1 MLRSIVVVAATVLM
15 VVVALAGTSVQAE
28 GAWCHR
34 RVLSTELEV
43 LAPRRELSA
52 PCSALLRFTLQGWR
66 LDADRMRAEQGGHP
80 ERATSEATCHL
91 YRPAETRTVQAEKTV
106 KECCPGWTGALCT
119 DRLSYPGICYSLP
132 DCGNGSDADGAGIA
146 LSAMDECC
154 ANGLAQSWRNL
165 TSARCAECPQLL
177 ISGGPG
183 APRLPLIHVP
193 PQAGGDPRL
202 FGTCATWSGFH
213 YRSFDGRHFH
223 FPGACAYELAS
234 ATDGTWAV
242 HVAGA
247 RGDAAELKI
256 LFGLEVIKTTNGS
269 VAVND
274 VGVPHGQPYFQKG
287 VSIKWIGDFMF
298 IESGLGVRVKW
309 DQKRAVYVTVT
320 SDLKGQT
327 RGLCGSYNDD
337 PGDDFMTAEGQVV
350 QYAVTF
356 ANSWKVVSAE
366 NEGCRDSAEFG
377 HACRRAVDPALM
389 AEAEAKCQLLLAPP
403 FRQCHVEVDPTE
415 YYDACLYSYCRPP
428 GPTAGDPHGGPRA
441 AAVCDSLA
449 GYARECAQRRGGS
462 FRWRSERLCARNCS
476 GGMEFSDCASLC
488 PATCSSVGFPEE
500 AACREVC
507 VSGCECPRGT
517 FLEGGACVLAAQC
530 PCYHRKRKYRPGETV
545 QQQCNQCVCQGGVWN
560 CSQDR
565 CAAECALLGDSHYV
579 TFDGKRYSFQSTC
592 DYVLLEDFVSG
603 KLLVIEEK
611 GACAAVG
618 CSRTLTVTV
627 YKTTVRLRFTGE
639 VSVDSR
645 DVRLPFKNQ
654 DVSVSRASSAFL
666 LLQAFGLSLLWGL
679 EHHAAYLRL
688 EPAYANKVRGLCG
701 TFSWTQSDD
710 FATREGDVET
720 NAAAFADRYRA
731 SQGCPAT
738 APEPASDPCAT
749 YAQSRPYA
757 EESCAVLHAP
767 TFEACHVVVEVSP
780 FHQLCLAAVCGCG
793 RRSGGSGGSGGGGG
807 GGSAGCLCSAV
818 AAYARE
824 CALAGVPTVWRS
836 ASFCPMPCSGG
847 QEYSECSRPCGATC
861 GELRLGL
868 ACAGVESGCVSGC
881 NCPPGL
887 VLDEQ
892 GRCVAPELC
901 PCPQGDALYP
911 PGHTLARGCNSC
923 SCVLGS
929 WNCTDRDC
937 RDAGHC
943 PNNQRWGLHP
953 CVRTCDSP
961 GGPDACA
968 EQRHSGCGC
977 PEGLV
982 LLDDRCV
989 PPSECPCH
997 HNGMEYFSNSTI
1009 QKECNTCVCR
1019 ERHWECGRRRCPGTC
1034 VATGDPHYVTFDGR
1048 PFTFPGDCA
1057 YVLAREASGLFSVA
1071 AENVPCGASA
1081 VTCTKSVTVA
1091 VAGTTVHLLRG
1102 REVTV
1107 NGLAVKLPKVYG
1119 GSGLALHRAGMF
1131 VGVAASVGLHLLW
1144 DGGTRVYLKL
1154 DPSHRGRVGGLCGNY
1169 DGDAANDFRTRQ
1181 GSVEST
1187 SEVFGNSWRMSSAC
1201 PEVESHK
1208 FPDPCA
1214 ANPHRVTWA
1223 RKRCGVLSQP
1233 LFQPCHAA
1241 VPHEQ
1246 FYTWCVFDACGCD
1259 SGGDCECLCTAIA
1272 TYAEE
1277 CNKNG
1282 VYIRWRSQDLCP
1294 MQCDGGL
1301 VYEAC
1306 GPPCQTT
1313 CRDIGK
1319 EPESHCHAVSCVEGC
1334 FCPQG
1339 TVYHDGACVDVAE
1352 CSCLLDAVEYPPEAS
1367 IIRNCRNCTCH
1378 HGDWRC
1384 SGPPCG
1390 AGPGETEGACG
1401 ATEFRCASSGRC
1413 IPAVWACDN
1422 QDDCGDGSD
1431 ELCAASCGPQQFP
1444 CSDGRC
1450 VWASERCDG
1459 QPDCADGEDER
1470 GCPAPPSPCG
1480 AGDFACAN
1488 GRCVPLSR
1496 VCDGAFDCGFGD
1508 TSDESACGGGCAWT
1522 EFRCRA
1528 GRCLPYLH
1536 RCDGHDDCGDF
1547 SDEEGCSC
1555 PAGWLQCPDGLCL
1568 SPLRVCNGRADCRPA
1583 VDEAFCGHPGG
1594 VPVTCGPGQL
1604 PCGNG
1609 SCVSGRQVCDGIPDC
1624 QRGEDE
1630 SPALCAEREGRPGV
1644 TTLTPTPPG
1653 VTPTPGAAPARSPCK
1668 DTEFACAS
1676 GECRPLAW
1684 RCDGEADCRDGS
1696 DERGCDG
1703 TCGPGEVPCP
1713 GGPGGGGGGQCLR
1726 HAELCDGI
1734 PHCLD
1739 FSDESLDRCGS
1750 AQIPPCPGNFECN
1763 NRTCVNASKVCDG
1776 IPDCP
1781 DAEDELSCGPRVV
1794 VPPDAAAAAVPC
1806 PEFTCLT
1813 GQCLPFSR
1821 VCNGVWDCPDR
1832 GVAGAAEVAS
1842 DEAGCASWGAWGA
1855 WGECSRACGPGVR
1868 RRSRECPPGRAGD
1881 HDALRSCRGDAAEA
1895 RECFSTACP
1904 RDGEWS
1910 EWSVWSNCTAA
1921 CGGVVVRRRECRMA
1935 ENGGRMCWEVPGSS
1949 RETTQIQPCPT
1960 EDCHVPADC
1969 AGDMTWRDCVG
1980 CPLTC
1985 EDLVGD
1991 AGCKQPLP
1999 CHAGCQCP
2007 PGKVLDATSQ
2017 RCVGAAECPCMLG
2030 GVRHWPGQLVKSECN
2045 LCVCQDGRLQHCQ
2058 PNPECSVNCGWSS
2071 WSEWGECLG
2080 PCGVQSV
2087 QWSFRSPNNPT
2098 KHGDGLQ
2105 CRGIHRKARRCQTEP
2120 CRECQEEG
2128 VRHLVG
2134 DRWHAAQCHLCQCLP
2149 DLTVHCAKFC
2159 PYAATGCP
2167 EGMVLIKQED
2177 KCCHCTPKDSDGS
2190 AAQGPT
2196 GLPDHDRRP
2205 HPSWT
2210 TIEPLG
2216 PSGGP
2221 SPDLCYNSL
2230 GVSDLP
2236 NSSFSASSNQPE
2248 NPPHAAR
2255 MAWMPPPPAAA
2266 QHGNVTVGSHGVGDG
2281 GGGGG
2286 GDDPEAPGPLLPPL
2300 RRVAPRPG
2308 SEVSPWELHGW
2319 SPAPREYPGLQQRAP
2334 YLQIDLRRLR
2344 NVTGVV
2350 TQGAGAFDAY
2360 VSRFQLQFS
2369 SDGQNWVPYQ
2379 ERVNLSSPSLPKA
2392 FEGNVDEGG
2401 LTYNYLLTV
2410 VTARYVRILP
2420 QDFHHGIYLRVELL
2434 GCRDGWTGEPTAP
2447 HGPHATDRPRL
2458 LPLTPSGH
2466 DGPLTA
2472 RPPRPGHRCREG
2484 QFACH
2489 GGGCVPAGPGGA
2501 VCNGVNDCGDG
2512 SDEMYCGSALRPT
2525 VGPRHGCPTGQFHCA
2540 GTGTCVPASWR
2551 CDGHDDCGDGTD
2563 EAGCVPPGDSSTH
2576 VGATA
2581 ASSHGDF
2588 STSAR
2593 APPITSTVDSA
2604 VFPPWVGPGGET
2616 ARPPLSSVTQRI
2628 WTMGG
2633 FSPGMQWQG
2642 KTKPGPTDHESTHL
2656 SVGTRRPGLTTKDI
2670 LAPREGC
2677 DFPLGLEDG
2686 RVRYQQLSASSQK
2699 ESNTPDAGRLNIIPN
2714 IAKMESGWSPQ
2725 TGDRSPYF
2733 QVDFQKPVLI
2743 SGVVTQGGGLGRSHF
2758 SHAGA
2763 YVSKYKLRF
2772 SLDGQRFSDY
2782 ADPSDPKGE
2791 AMVFEGNFDPVTAVT
2806 QKLPR
2811 YIFSRYLRI
2820 LPVEYRTGIYL
2831 RSEILGCSLSP
2842 TPSEM
2847 PFITRGPLGPVKP
2860 TSKLRPGI
2868 VDGRGTAS
2876 PAPMPGGPAD
2886 GGEGPADGGP
2896 LGPGRC
2902 RAGEFRCG
2910 SGECVAAA
2918 TALCDGR
2925 VDCADF
2931 SDEKGCGAVPP
2942 VSPRTKSPSTAKF
2955 PLGPEWT
2962 TDESGGARRGV
2973 TGEPGVIRR
2982 PDQTG
2987 KPGVK
2992 GKQGVTGEPGIVV
3005 RPGVTGEPGVI
3016 DRPGV
3021 TGEPGLIVR
3030 PGVTGE
3036 PGLIVRPGVTGEPG
3050 VIDKPRGTGEPGV
3063 LDKPGVTGDP
3073 GVKGKPG
3080 VTGIPGVD
3088 VKPGVTG
3095 EPGAIWGPGEPP
3107 SVTGHVSGTGEPFVI
3122 GKPGKPTRKPG
3133 MAGEPGAKEE
3143 PGPAGIPATKEPG
3156 GWPKPGRP
3164 GHGDAFTTAPSHHV
3178 HTLAG
3183 PSTTAAGPILP
3194 LGPWVTGRPL
3204 PGFTAAIWDGSVA
3217 PAARRPC
3224 LVGEF
3229 ACASGGCVDAALVCD
3244 GKRDCPDR
3252 SDERYCGMATPFP
3265 HLPTTPPG
3273 AVPGGRVP
3281 GRCSARQFSCASG
3294 ECVSSEKRCDLH
3306 RDCLDGSDELDCLD
3320 CVVSP
3325 WTEWS
3330 QCSRSC
3336 GLGVMFRQRDV
3347 LREEQTGGSCNRT
3360 LMGSRACFMQACP
3373 VEGQWGAWSAWSPCD
3388 VRCGGGMRVR
3398 QRTCSAPPPKNGGR
3412 ACAGDGVQPERCNVR
3427 PCARPSDCG
3436 PDMVFVSAEDCKRR
3450 TVEPCPL
3457 TCDHLDKSPDCR
3469 VPCAEGCRCK
3479 PGLYLKSG
3487 RCVEAGECQCRVDGR
3502 VYKPG
3507 QVFSTANCSNCS
3519 CRDGTVECEPSSCP
3533 VHCGW
3538 SAWSPWTPCDRPCR
3552 TGSQERYRSPTNPA
3566 ASGGG
3571 APCVG
3576 DSTELRDCNAGPCP
3590 GDEAPEE
3597 GGDGDRGGWGQWS
3610 AWSRCTRTCFYSPER
3625 VGTRARHRRCNAT
3638 AVDDVTGD
3646 PCPEED
3652 AQTELCGVRPCPVA
3666 GGWSSWSSWTECSA
3680 SCDSGI
3686 QTRSR
3691 TCTNP
3696 LPSHGGPS
3704 CQGPH
3709 GQSRDCNPQ
3718 PCNEQCPAGMEHLS
3732 EAECQRR
3739 GGLCPRSCLDMT
3751 RDVECTAVC
3760 RDGCYCQEGTFLV
3773 RGACVPPALCPCRHE
3788 GRDYDPG
3795 DVVPVDPCNNCTCV
3809 NGEMQCGS
3817 LPCSVDCGWSEWT
3830 AWSLCTKTC
3839 DVGTRRRFRSA
3850 THPPA
3855 AFGGRGCSGLP
3866 VEVAYCGLLPCK
3878 AVWGEWEAWS
3888 GCSASCGGG
3897 VRVRSRTCPTPAP
3910 PPPAAPPGSSP
3921 ACDGGAVEDME
3932 SCGTESCD
3940 GQTLS
3945 CPEGKVWRL
3954 CHADEPITCADLGR
3968 DLTFS
3973 GRECHPGCYCPNGTL
3988 LLNQTCVRISECPCF
4003 VGGSVYLPR
4012 SPIQIGCTKC
4022 TCENGE
4028 AARCVS
4034 VDCDVDGAWSDW
4046 SPWTPCS
4053 APCGLGVQRRYRF
4066 CTEPPP
4072 AGEGRDCGGPGSEER
4087 VCNTHACTQDG
4098 AWSGWSRWAE
4108 CSRSCGGGGLRSRA
4122 RACDAPAPG
4131 GGGDYC
4137 EGPGVDTQECHAEPC
4152 PDRNCSE
4159 VAGSYYSHCGPP
4171 CPRTC
4176 DDVSFCSWSCEPGCY
4191 CTDGRLMNGE
4201 GKACV
4206 DKQDCTCLDINTG
4219 RRHPPGDTVPH
4230 ADGCNN
4236 CTCMHGA
4243 LVCTNQPC
4251 PVDGGWCEWS
4261 PWTPCSRTCG
4271 SETAS
4276 RYRTCACPLPRDGG
4290 APCAGAQRGHEHRD
4304 VGVQLEAKPCNLFPF
4319 CPTDGGWGFW
4329 SSWSACDA
4337 CAGGAAVR
4345 TRECNSPTPR
4355 FGGAECE
4362 GNSTVS
4368 RPCQGDPS
4376 SCPDCPEGQVV
4387 LPCGKPCPR
4396 SCEDLRSGVLCVE
4409 PPAECRPACAC
4420 PGDLVLREDGT
4431 ACVPP
4436 SRCPCRYRPPRPPH
4450 SHGRDHGVNGS
4461 SASEVQPAWILVHPG
4476 ETVAIRCNNCTCES
4490 GQLSCTELAC
4500 RIDGGWG
4507 SWTGWSACAR
4517 SCGDGVQYR
4526 YRLCDSPAPHAGG
4539 RGCAG
4544 PSREEKECRARS
4556 CVDSWPWS
4564 EWSPWANCSVG
4575 CGGGEQ
4581 TRHRSCLHPPCP
4593 GLATHS
4599 KACNTHVCQAGCP
4612 ADKLFRE
4619 CVQDEECPYTCAH
4632 VRGEAECRGETC
4644 EEGCHCPVGT
4654 WLHQGRCVQ
4663 ECPCVLDEATAVLLW
4678 EQSALSAAE
4687 KAADQG
4693 SEVGGRAP
4701 LNLTALRDDGTAV
4714 FLGQEIPSGAS
4725 ITHECS
4731 NCTCAHGNLRCA
4743 ARPCP
4748 VDGRLSSWS
4757 GWERCSRT
4765 CGGLGRMTRTRTC
4778 SEPAPRHGGRPCTG
4792 PTMDIKYCHTPD
4804 CRAAYTTPSPA
4815 NVTIAPMP
4823 ADTEGFGSW
4832 TPWSPCSRTCS
4843 DPELPALKTRVRF
4856 CAPRAT
4862 CRGESYQEHLCNLP
4876 QCDAPVSCE
4885 DGDCSVDCSWNAWT
4899 AWSTC
4904 SRPCGVGQQQRMR
4917 TYNPPLG
4924 NGSWCPDI
4932 IAGNWEVRFCNTDVC
4947 KVDGG
4952 WSSWSP
4958 WAPCDRACGGGR
4970 SLRVRACTNPPR
4982 KNGGQPCPGD
4992 KYQVTVCNTQPCD
5005 GEGCPPEMLLSDC
5018 GNRCPRSCADLQQGF
5033 ACVDPEHCQP
5043 GCSCPDGLLEQD
5055 GRCVPTW
5062 QCECTD
5068 MSGQA
5073 WAPGSSRPSLSSC
5086 ADCTCSH
5093 GRIECAEKPCA
5104 DGSCA
5109 WSVWSAWSSCSASC
5123 DSGTRTRFRSS
5134 ITSGSEGASST
5145 CQGERSQVK
5154 PCDLG
5159 SCPPLCRHGNWERY
5173 LGDVWLEG
5181 ECEQCQCTPEGSFCQ
5196 VIDCRVD
5203 GGWTPWAPWSD
5214 CTTSCGTGKQIRT
5227 RACINPPPR
5236 NNGTACQGPSLENQ
5250 ECATAPCPVP
5260 EGVCPEP
5267 LVFDPCGSPCS
5278 QYCGGR
5284 TLGTE
5289 CVQECVPGCY
5299 CPQGLLEQ
5307 NGTCVDGA
5315 ECGCVHLLT
5324 EAEGSKPIPSLIAP
5338 GSRVTVGCLECL
5350 CEDGQLHC
5358 SNDSCQGAGVLG
5370 AWSEWTTCRPCVPP
5384 SILVGGHLRPFLRP
5398 LHEGSLNAS
5407 ELPEH
5412 LRPFLPTQRRFRDCL
5427 TTGSAPSSHA
5437 SSRSGKAAY
5446 RPQMGRSWDP
5456 AETCT
5461 APAMEERTCADAVA
5475 CSDDVCVWG
5484 AWGPW
5489 GGCREP
5495 CSGGFRV
5502 RQRAPLAPADPT
5514 GPRARCHGA
5523 RLQSESCNTATCPGE
5538 RCEDRGK
5545 AFLSTCANQCPR
5557 SCSDLWEHVECLQG
5571 SCREGCR
5578 CPEGWLLQDRA
5589 CVPVAQ
5595 CRCGLPSPNA
5605 SQEYRPGEVV
5615 RVDCNECVCVKGTFV
5630 CTEHVCPELGPW
5642 SAWGECS
5649 RSCGGGTRARH
5660 RDCPDASAP
5669 HACPGEPQQSEAC
5682 SPQPCRADCVLGD
5695 WAAWSSC
5702 SASCGGGVS
5711 SRNRSVVTAAA
5722 FGGAECPEPLVAQR
5736 SCNNYNCSE
5745 DCAPGQVYIDCAN
5758 LCPRTCSDLH
5768 QGTECVREPCQPGCA
5783 CPRGKVLQDGVCVAP
5798 SECRCALG
5806 AAARWGAQPLHS
5818 DSVEYQPGTVLAQE
5832 CNNCTCVDGAFHC
5845 TSFNCEEDCEWGPW
5859 TAWSS
5864 CSASCGAGSRTA
5876 MRPRRL
5882 KAQLGGH
5889 ECHSPES
5896 RTEEC
5901 YVRDCGCPP
5910 GERWLR
5916 GHTSAPWC
5924 ERSCAEVFATELG
5937 NCSGAAAGG
5946 GEGCVCEPGRYRDAS
5961 GSCIIPA
5968 LCECSA
5974 DGRLYQSGQRWME
5987 GCHECRCIN
5996 SMKICKADCPKLQ
6009 CLEGEVKVE
6018 EPGSCCPVCRKEVID
6033 EQADVCQ
6040 RYTEVRNITKGMCHI
6055 AGVEV
6060 SYCRGRCPSR
6070 TVVIPQEPYIEAECE
6085 CCSYRL
6091 DPQRP
6096 VQFLR
6101 LECANGESEPVV
6113 LPVIHS
6119 CECSSCQGGDFS

>member
-1 MLRSIVVVAATVLM
+1 
-15 VVVALAGTSVQAE
+15 
-28 GAWCHR
+28 
-34 RVLSTELEV
+34 
-43 LAPRRELSA
+43 
-52 PCSALLRFTLQGWR
+52 
-66 LDADRMRAEQGGHP
+66 
-80 ERATSEATCHL
+80 
-91 YRPAETRTVQAEKTV
+91 
-106 KECCPGWTGALCT
+106 
-119 DRLSYPGICYSLP
+119 
-132 DCGNGSDADGAGIA
+132 
-146 LSAMDECC
+146 
-154 ANGLAQSWRNL
+154 
-165 TSARCAECPQLL
+165 
-177 ISGGPG
+177 
-183 APRLPLIHVP
+183 
-193 PQAGGDPRL
+193 
-202 FGTCATWSGFH
+202 
-213 YRSFDGRHFH
+213 
-223 FPGACAYELAS
+223 
-234 ATDGTWAV
+234 
-242 HVAGA
+242 
-247 RGDAAELKI
+247 
-256 LFGLEVIKTTNGS
+256 
-269 VAVND
+269 
-274 VGVPHGQPYFQKG
+274 
-287 VSIKWIGDFMF
+287 
-298 IESGLGVRVKW
+298 
-309 DQKRAVYVTVT
+309 
-320 SDLKGQT
+320 
-327 RGLCGSYNDD
+327 
-337 PGDDFMTAEGQVV
+337 
-350 QYAVTF
+350 
-356 ANSWKVVSAE
+356 
-366 NEGCRDSAEFG
+366 
-377 HACRRAVDPALM
+377 
-389 AEAEAKCQLLLAPP
+389 
-403 FRQCHVEVDPTE
+403 
-415 YYDACLYSYCRPP
+415 
-428 GPTAGDPHGGPRA
+428 
-441 AAVCDSLA
+441 
-449 GYARECAQRRGGS
+449 
-462 FRWRSERLCARNCS
+462 
-476 GGMEFSDCASLC
+476 
-488 PATCSSVGFPEE
+488 
-500 AACREVC
+500 
-507 VSGCECPRGT
+507 
-517 FLEGGACVLAAQC
+517 
-530 PCYHRKRKYRPGETV
+530 
-545 QQQCNQCVCQGGVWN
+545 
-560 CSQDR
+560 
-565 CAAECALLGDSHYV
+565 
-579 TFDGKRYSFQSTC
+579 
-592 DYVLLEDFVSG
+592 
-603 KLLVIEEK
+603 
-611 GACAAVG
+611 
-618 CSRTLTVTV
+618 
-627 YKTTVRLRFTGE
+627 
-639 VSVDSR
+639 
-645 DVRLPFKNQ
+645 
-654 DVSVSRASSAFL
+654 
-666 LLQAFGLSLLWGL
+666 
-679 EHHAAYLRL
+679 
-688 EPAYANKVRGLCG
+688 
-701 TFSWTQSDD
+701 
-710 FATREGDVET
+710 
-720 NAAAFADRYRA
+720 
-731 SQGCPAT
+731 
-738 APEPASDPCAT
+738 
-749 YAQSRPYA
+749 
-757 EESCAVLHAP
+757 
-767 TFEACHVVVEVSP
+767 
-780 FHQLCLAAVCGCG
+780 
-793 RRSGGSGGSGGGGG
+793 
-807 GGSAGCLCSAV
+807 
-818 AAYARE
+818 
-824 CALAGVPTVWRS
+824 
-836 ASFCPMPCSGG
+836 
-847 QEYSECSRPCGATC
+847 
-861 GELRLGL
+861 
-868 ACAGVESGCVSGC
+868 
-881 NCPPGL
+881 
-887 VLDEQ
+887 
-892 GRCVAPELC
+892 
-901 PCPQGDALYP
+901 
-911 PGHTLARGCNSC
+911 
-923 SCVLGS
+923 
-929 WNCTDRDC
+929 
-937 RDAGHC
+937 
-943 PNNQRWGLHP
+943 
-953 CVRTCDSP
+953 
-961 GGPDACA
+961 
-968 EQRHSGCGC
+968 
-977 PEGLV
+977 
-982 LLDDRCV
+982 
-989 PPSECPCH
+989 
-997 HNGMEYFSNSTI
+997 
-1009 QKECNTCVCR
+1009 
-1019 ERHWECGRRRCPGTC
+1019 
-1034 VATGDPHYVTFDGR
+1034 
-1048 PFTFPGDCA
+1048 
-1057 YVLAREASGLFSVA
+1057 
-1071 AENVPCGASA
+1071 
-1081 VTCTKSVTVA
+1081 
-1091 VAGTTVHLLRG
+1091 
-1102 REVTV
+1102 
-1107 NGLAVKLPKVYG
+1107 
-1119 GSGLALHRAGMF
+1119 
-1131 VGVAASVGLHLLW
+1131 
-1144 DGGTRVYLKL
+1144 
-1154 DPSHRGRVGGLCGNY
+1154 
-1169 DGDAANDFRTRQ
+1169 
-1181 GSVEST
+1181 
-1187 SEVFGNSWRMSSAC
+1187 
-1201 PEVESHK
+1201 
-1208 FPDPCA
+1208 
-1214 ANPHRVTWA
+1214 
-1223 RKRCGVLSQP
+1223 
-1233 LFQPCHAA
+1233 
-1241 VPHEQ
+1241 
-1246 FYTWCVFDACGCD
+1246 
-1259 SGGDCECLCTAIA
+1259 
-1272 TYAEE
+1272 
-1277 CNKNG
+1277 
-1282 VYIRWRSQDLCP
+1282 
-1294 MQCDGGL
+1294 
-1301 VYEAC
+1301 
-1306 GPPCQTT
+1306 
-1313 CRDIGK
+1313 
-1319 EPESHCHAVSCVEGC
+1319 
-1334 FCPQG
+1334 
-1339 TVYHDGACVDVAE
+1339 
-1352 CSCLLDAVEYPPEAS
+1352 
-1367 IIRNCRNCTCH
+1367 
-1378 HGDWRC
+1378 
-1384 SGPPCG
+1384 
-1390 AGPGETEGACG
+1390 
-1401 ATEFRCASSGRC
+1401 
-1413 IPAVWACDN
+1413 
-1422 QDDCGDGSD
+1422 
-1431 ELCAASCGPQQFP
+1431 
-1444 CSDGRC
+1444 
-1450 VWASERCDG
+1450 
-1459 QPDCADGEDER
+1459 
-1470 GCPAPPSPCG
+1470 
-1480 AGDFACAN
+1480 
-1488 GRCVPLSR
+1488 
-1496 VCDGAFDCGFGD
+1496 
-1508 TSDESACGGGCAWT
+1508 
-1522 EFRCRA
+1522 
-1528 GRCLPYLH
+1528 
-1536 RCDGHDDCGDF
+1536 
-1547 SDEEGCSC
+1547 
-1555 PAGWLQCPDGLCL
+1555 
-1568 SPLRVCNGRADCRPA
+1568 
-1583 VDEAFCGHPGG
+1583 
-1594 VPVTCGPGQL
+1594 
-1604 PCGNG
+1604 
-1609 SCVSGRQVCDGIPDC
+1609 
-1624 QRGEDE
+1624 
-1630 SPALCAEREGRPGV
+1630 
-1644 TTLTPTPPG
+1644 
-1653 VTPTPGAAPARSPCK
+1653 
-1668 DTEFACAS
+1668 
-1676 GECRPLAW
+1676 
-1684 RCDGEADCRDGS
+1684 
-1696 DERGCDG
+1696 
-1703 TCGPGEVPCP
+1703 
-1713 GGPGGGGGGQCLR
+1713 
-1726 HAELCDGI
+1726 
-1734 PHCLD
+1734 
-1739 FSDESLDRCGS
+1739 
-1750 AQIPPCPGNFECN
+1750 
-1763 NRTCVNASKVCDG
+1763 
-1776 IPDCP
+1776 
-1781 DAEDELSCGPRVV
+1781 
-1794 VPPDAAAAAVPC
+1794 
-1806 PEFTCLT
+1806 
-1813 GQCLPFSR
+1813 
-1821 VCNGVWDCPDR
+1821 
-1832 GVAGAAEVAS
+1832 
-1842 DEAGCASWGAWGA
+1842 
-1855 WGECSRACGPGVR
+1855 
-1868 RRSRECPPGRAGD
+1868 
-1881 HDALRSCRGDAAEA
+1881 
-1895 RECFSTACP
+1895 
-1904 RDGEWS
+1904 
-1910 EWSVWSNCTAA
+1910 
-1921 CGGVVVRRRECRMA
+1921 
-1935 ENGGRMCWEVPGSS
+1935 
-1949 RETTQIQPCPT
+1949 
-1960 EDCHVPADC
+1960 
-1969 AGDMTWRDCVG
+1969 
-1980 CPLTC
+1980 
-1985 EDLVGD
+1985 
-1991 AGCKQPLP
+1991 
-1999 CHAGCQCP
+1999 
-2007 PGKVLDATSQ
+2007 
-2017 RCVGAAECPCMLG
+2017 
-2030 GVRHWPGQLVKSECN
+2030 
-2045 LCVCQDGRLQHCQ
+2045 
-2058 PNPECSVNCGWSS
+2058 
-2071 WSEWGECLG
+2071 
-2080 PCGVQSV
+2080 
-2087 QWSFRSPNNPT
+2087 
-2098 KHGDGLQ
+2098 
-2105 CRGIHRKARRCQTEP
+2105 
-2120 CRECQEEG
+2120 
-2128 VRHLVG
+2128 
-2134 DRWHAAQCHLCQCLP
+2134 
-2149 DLTVHCAKFC
+2149 
-2159 PYAATGCP
+2159 
-2167 EGMVLIKQED
+2167 
-2177 KCCHCTPKDSDGS
+2177 
-2190 AAQGPT
+2190 
-2196 GLPDHDRRP
+2196 
-2205 HPSWT
+2205 
-2210 TIEPLG
+2210 
-2216 PSGGP
+2216 
-2221 SPDLCYNSL
+2221 
-2230 GVSDLP
+2230 
-2236 NSSFSASSNQPE
+2236 
-2248 NPPHAAR
+2248 
-2255 MAWMPPPPAAA
+2255 
-2266 QHGNVTVGSHGVGDG
+2266 
-2281 GGGGG
+2281 
-2286 GDDPEAPGPLLPPL
+2286 
-2300 RRVAPRPG
+2300 
-2308 SEVSPWELHGW
+2308 
-2319 SPAPREYPGLQQRAP
+2319 
-2334 YLQIDLRRLR
+2334 
-2344 NVTGVV
+2344 
-2350 TQGAGAFDAY
+2350 
-2360 VSRFQLQFS
+2360 
-2369 SDGQNWVPYQ
+2369 
-2379 ERVNLSSPSLPKA
+2379 
-2392 FEGNVDEGG
+2392 
-2401 LTYNYLLTV
+2401 
-2410 VTARYVRILP
+2410 
-2420 QDFHHGIYLRVELL
+2420 
-2434 GCRDGWTGEPTAP
+2434 
-2447 HGPHATDRPRL
+2447 
-2458 LPLTPSGH
+2458 
-2466 DGPLTA
+2466 
-2472 RPPRPGHRCREG
+2472 
-2484 QFACH
+2484 
-2489 GGGCVPAGPGGA
+2489 
-2501 VCNGVNDCGDG
+2501 
-2512 SDEMYCGSALRPT
+2512 
-2525 VGPRHGCPTGQFHCA
+2525 
-2540 GTGTCVPASWR
+2540 
-2551 CDGHDDCGDGTD
+2551 
-2563 EAGCVPPGDSSTH
+2563 
-2576 VGATA
+2576 
-2581 ASSHGDF
+2581 
-2588 STSAR
+2588 
-2593 APPITSTVDSA
+2593 
-2604 VFPPWVGPGGET
+2604 
-2616 ARPPLSSVTQRI
+2616 
-2628 WTMGG
+2628 
-2633 FSPGMQWQG
+2633 
-2642 KTKPGPTDHESTHL
+2642 
-2656 SVGTRRPGLTTKDI
+2656 
-2670 LAPREGC
+2670 
-2677 DFPLGLEDG
+2677 
-2686 RVRYQQLSASSQK
+2686 
-2699 ESNTPDAGRLNIIPN
+2699 
-2714 IAKMESGWSPQ
+2714 
-2725 TGDRSPYF
+2725 
-2733 QVDFQKPVLI
+2733 
-2743 SGVVTQGGGLGRSHF
+2743 
-2758 SHAGA
+2758 
-2763 YVSKYKLRF
+2763 
-2772 SLDGQRFSDY
+2772 
-2782 ADPSDPKGE
+2782 
-2791 AMVFEGNFDPVTAVT
+2791 TAVT

-2831 RSEILGCSLSP
+2831 RSEILGCSLS
-2842 TPSEM
+2842 
-2847 PFITRGPLGPVKP
+2847 
-2860 TSKLRPGI
+2860 
-2868 VDGRGTAS
+2868 
-2876 PAPMPGGPAD
+2876 
-2886 GGEGPADGGP
+2886 PADGGP

-2931 SDEKGCGAVPP
+2931 SDEKGCV
-2942 VSPRTKSPSTAKF
+2942 
-2955 PLGPEWT
+2955 LT
-2962 TDESGGARRGV
+2962 TDV
-2973 TGEPGVIRR
+2973 QMPTI
-2982 PDQTG
+2982 
-2987 KPGVK
+2987 
-2992 GKQGVTGEPGIVV
+2992 
-3005 RPGVTGEPGVI
+3005 
-3016 DRPGV
+3016 
-3021 TGEPGLIVR
+3021 
-3030 PGVTGE
+3030 
-3036 PGLIVRPGVTGEPG
+3036 
-3050 VIDKPRGTGEPGV
+3050 
-3063 LDKPGVTGDP
+3063 P

-3133 MAGEPGAKEE
+3133 MAGEP
-3143 PGPAGIPATKEPG
+3143 
-3156 GWPKPGRP
+3156 
-3164 GHGDAFTTAPSHHV
+3164 
-3178 HTLAG
+3178 
-3183 PSTTAAGPILP
+3183 AAGPILP
-3194 LGPWVTGRPL
+3194 LGPWVTENHRMTTPHPGRPL

-3652 AQTELCGVRPCPVA
+3652 AQTELCGVRPCPDICRAMNTSAALCQVNSGCTLVEVILEYLPLCSPMGISIA
-3666 GGWSSWSSWTECSA
+3666 GVLFELGNTLTVKKKTSFFVEWSNKEQGSA
-3680 SCDSGI
+3680 SAHRPHFSSSDVA
-3686 QTRSR
+3686 RSLHM
-3691 TCTNP
+3691 N
-3696 LPSHGGPS
+3696 
-3704 CQGPH
+3704 
-3709 GQSRDCNPQ
+3709 
-3718 PCNEQCPAGMEHLS
+3718 S
-3732 EAECQRR
+3732 EA
-3739 GGLCPRSCLDMT
+3739 GAMHFVVNT
-3751 RDVECTAVC
+3751 HAVI
-3760 RDGCYCQEGTFLV
+3760 TTSH
-3773 RGACVPPALCPCRHE
+3773 VPPSGTHTHSLQH
-3788 GRDYDPG
+3788 
-3795 DVVPVDPCNNCTCV
+3795 PVYTSDLGQDWLAIITCV

-3910 PPPAAPPGSSP
+3910 PPH
-3921 ACDGGAVEDME
+3921 
-3932 SCGTESCD
+3932 

-4087 VCNTHACTQDG
+4087 VCNTHACT
-4098 AWSGWSRWAE
+4098 
-4108 CSRSCGGGGLRSRA
+4108 
-4122 RACDAPAPG
+4122 
-4131 GGGDYC
+4131 
-4137 EGPGVDTQECHAEPC
+4137 H
-4152 PDRNCSE
+4152 RNCSE

-4450 SHGRDHGVNGS
+4450 SHGRDR
-4461 SASEVQPAWILVHPG
+4461 ECRPAWILVHPG

-4599 KACNTHVCQAGCP
+4599 KACNTHVCQASAGCP

-4693 SEVGGRAP
+4693 
-4701 LNLTALRDDGTAV
+4701 ALRDDGTAV

-4823 ADTEGFGSW
+4823 GVRSADTEGFGSW

-5043 GCSCPDGLLEQD
+5043 GCSCPDGIGLLEQD

-5196 VIDCRVD
+5196 VIDCRD
-5203 GGWTPWAPWSD
+5203 YEHCFYWAPWSD

-5250 ECATAPCPVP
+5250 ECATAPCPVISWSSLSNREPLASTAEAAGHRKSTQETPLSLPLPVP

-5384 SILVGGHLRPFLRP
+5384 SIL
-5398 LHEGSLNAS
+5398 
-5407 ELPEH
+5407 
-5412 LRPFLPTQRRFRDCL
+5412 
-5427 TTGSAPSSHA
+5427 GSAPSSHA

-5523 RLQSESCNTATCPGE
+5523 RLQSESCNTATCPVCAAGE

-5745 DCAPGQVYIDCAN
+5745 
-5758 LCPRTCSDLH
+5758 
-5768 QGTECVREPCQPGCA
+5768 
-5783 CPRGKVLQDGVCVAP
+5783 
-5798 SECRCALG
+5798 
-5806 AAARWGAQPLHS
+5806 
-5818 DSVEYQPGTVLAQE
+5818 
-5832 CNNCTCVDGAFHC
+5832 
-5845 TSFNCEEDCEWGPW
+5845 
-5859 TAWSS
+5859 
-5864 CSASCGAGSRTA
+5864 
-5876 MRPRRL
+5876 
-5882 KAQLGGH
+5882 
-5889 ECHSPES
+5889 
-5896 RTEEC
+5896 
-5901 YVRDCGCPP
+5901 
-5910 GERWLR
+5910 
-5916 GHTSAPWC
+5916 
-5924 ERSCAEVFATELG
+5924 
-5937 NCSGAAAGG
+5937 
-5946 GEGCVCEPGRYRDAS
+5946 
-5961 GSCIIPA
+5961 
-5968 LCECSA
+5968 
-5974 DGRLYQSGQRWME
+5974 
-5987 GCHECRCIN
+5987 
-5996 SMKICKADCPKLQ
+5996 
-6009 CLEGEVKVE
+6009 
-6018 EPGSCCPVCRKEVID
+6018 
-6033 EQADVCQ
+6033 
-6040 RYTEVRNITKGMCHI
+6040 
-6055 AGVEV
+6055 
-6060 SYCRGRCPSR
+6060 
-6070 TVVIPQEPYIEAECE
+6070 
-6085 CCSYRL
+6085 
-6091 DPQRP
+6091 
-6096 VQFLR
+6096 
-6101 LECANGESEPVV
+6101 
-6113 LPVIHS
+6113 
-6119 CECSSCQGGDFS
+6119 